1 MTLEMWAQVLLAV
14 IGVLLTI
21 VGFLVIRVLDA
32 MREEMANTRV
42 EISKLGE
49 TIAKIL
55 TTLDWH
61 QKWLERH
68 DDEIEILR
76 DNN

>member
-1 MTLEMWAQVLLAV
+1 MTLEMWTQVLLAV

-32 MREEMANTRV
+32 MREEMTNTRV

-49 TIAKIL
+49 MIAKIL

-61 QKWLERH
+61 RQWLERH